1 VAVLTFDRAEATE
14 IDRTGGKG
22 SSLARLARAGF
33 AVPPGFVVTTAAY
46 DTFIE
51 VNDLQPRIDAALE
64 SLDHAD
70 PEQVERVAAG
80 IREEITSAGIPA
92 ELAGTILE
100 SYAAIGTVQNPEYVA
115 VRSSGTAEDLA
126 EASFAGQHDSYLDIR
141 GADAVLDAV
150 RRCWAS
156 LWTARATAYRRQKG
170 FDHSAVRLAV
180 VVQRMV
186 EADVSGVMFT
196 ANPMTTAVDEIVINA
211 AWGLGEGIVSGV
223 LTPDQFTLQREDLRV
238 KETALGSKAVTVVRD
253 PDRAHGVVHREVPAA
268 ERDRA
273 CLTGAQLTALGELGR
288 RVQEYYGDFPQDIE
302 WAFAGDELYL
312 LQSRDV
318 TGVEFSW
325 DEDLE
330 DYVDLDRIP
339 DDAILSRAFSDA
351 VWTGR
356 ITPLFYSLRGEV
368 FTRQHVIS
376 EEMWGVPEAAK
387 ERMWKYHKG
396 EAYYNSR
403 IEYLN
408 HTTLLPKFLR
418 NPAALMQWSPPAW
431 YEAAGKEPEN
441 LWGWLK
447 ALARIRVQDPANGHL
462 RWYTDGYR
470 QLEERKRQALGLEP
484 EQIRG
489 LSDKEL
495 VRYVDKTVAL
505 QKEWVEDLW
514 TGFFLHVPNMTAAF
528 LWMLSNWYTGTNPMV
543 FSDLITGL
551 PKPTITLKENIEMW
565 GLAERIR
572 ASDELMRLFKDNQD
586 AAFFEACEGSA
597 DGREFLAAYRE
608 FLVEF
613 GHRGHADRD
622 IWYARRS
629 EDPGIDYR
637 TFSVYLSSD
646 GEPPGAAEHKLIA
659 QREAATEEV
668 LESIRRLP
676 FGSVKAELFKAVHE
690 YLLRF
695 FVYRDDERHHTDR
708 HTFAKKRACAEVGR
722 RLVERGVLE
731 RDDDFYYLSKNE
743 LLELF
748 RGGNATRL
756 VKAKIEARRRNC
768 ERYRT
773 EWTPPM
779 YIRGNGTVAHDVN
792 DTAVPTG
799 GQAEDGVLR
808 GVGTSRG
815 TVVGTARIVPTQ
827 ADLGRVQK
835 GDILVTFST
844 DPGWTTVFLV
854 LSGLVLETGGMLAH
868 GSCIS
873 REYGIPAVQVN
884 DAMSLIEDG
893 STIEVN
899 GDTGEVR
906 VLAGPGE
913 AAPEPATTPGQ
924 VNA

>member
-1 VAVLTFDRAEATE
+1 VGVLFFDRDEAVDIE
-14 IDRTGGKG
+14 NTGGKG

-33 AVPPGFVVTTAAY
+33 EVPPGFVVSTDAY
-46 DTFIE
+46 SAHLRA
-51 VNDLQPRIDAALE
+51 NDLQRRIDAALRD
-64 SLDHAD
+64 LDYSD
-70 PEQVERVAAG
+70 FDEVERRAG
-80 IREEITSAGIPA
+80 EIRDAITGAPVPA
-92 ELAGTILE
+92 EIAREIE
-100 SYAAIGTVQNPEYVA
+100 SAYATLGGEDYVA

-126 EASFAGQHDSYLDIR
+126 EASFAGQHDSYLDVR
-141 GADAVLDAV
+141 GTEAVLDAV

-156 LWTARATAYRRQKG
+156 LWTARATAYRKQKG
-170 FDHSAVRLAV
+170 FDHAPVRLAV

-186 EADVSGVMFT
+186 ASEVSGVMFT
-196 ANPMTTAVDEIVINA
+196 ANPMTTAVDEIVINS
-211 AWGLGEGIVSGV
+211 AWGLGEGIVSGI
-223 LTPDQFTLQREDLRV
+223 LTPDQFTLQREDLRIKDRV
-238 KETALGSKAVTVVRD
+238 IGSKAVRVVRD
-253 PDRAHGVVHREVPAA
+253 PDRAHGVIHQDVPPADQARPSLTDDQLADLARLGKRVAA
-268 ERDRA
+268 
-273 CLTGAQLTALGELGR
+273 
-288 RVQEYYGDFPQDIE
+288 YYGDFPQDIE
-302 WAFAGDELYL
+302 WALADGTLFL

-330 DYVDLDRIP
+330 DYIDLPRIP
-339 DDAILSRAFSDA
+339 DDAILTRAFSDS

-368 FTRQHVIS
+368 FTKQHVVS
-376 EEMWGVPEAAK
+376 ERMWGVEEAS
-387 ERMWKYHKG
+387 RLRLWKYHKG

-408 HTTLLPKFLR
+408 HMTLLPKMLR
-418 NPAALMQWSPPAW
+418 NPALMQFTPPSW
-431 YEAAGKEPEN
+431 YPDIDDEPES
-441 LWGWLK
+441 LFGWVK
-447 ALARIRVQDPANGHL
+447 ALATIRLQDPNNGHF

-470 QLEERKRQALGLEP
+470 QLESCAREALGLSP
-484 EQIRG
+484 EEIRELDDPG
-489 LSDKEL
+489 L
-495 VRYVDKTVAL
+495 VRYVEHTVAK
-505 QKEWVEDLW
+505 QQAWVEDLW

-528 LWMLSNWYTGTNPMV
+528 MWMLTNWYTGTNAMV

-565 GLAERIR
+565 NLSMRIR
-572 ASDELMRLFKDNQD
+572 NSDELMRLFKDHQD
-586 AAFFEACEGSA
+586 GAFFAACGSSP

-622 IWYARRS
+622 IWYARRC

-637 TFSVYLSSD
+637 TFSVYLSSE

-668 LESIRRLP
+668 LASIRRQP
-676 FGSVKAELFKAVHE
+676 FGSIKAELFKTVHS

-708 HTFAKKRACAEVGR
+708 HTFAKKRSCAEVGR
-722 RLVERGVLE
+722 RLHERGVLE
-731 RDDDFYYLSKNE
+731 NDDDFYYLSKNE
-743 LLELF
+743 LIDVF
-748 RGGNATRL
+748 RGVPVSPRL
-756 VKAKIEARRRNC
+756 LKAKIAGRRRNC
-768 ERYRT
+768 DLYRNG
-773 EWTPPM
+773 WNPPM
-779 YIRGNGTVAHDVN
+779 YIYGNGTVAPDQ
-792 DTAVPTG
+792 TPG
-799 GQAEDGVLR
+799 AEQSADGVLR

-827 ADLGRVQK
+827 KDLGRVRK

-844 DPGWTTVFLV
+844 DPGWTTIFLV

-873 REYGIPAVQVN
+873 REYGIPAVQVT

-913 AAPEPATTPGQ
+913 SVPGAEVPTPEPSPEVVSA
-924 VNA
+924 

>member
-1 VAVLTFDRAEATE
+1 VVVLTFDRDEAVE
-14 IDRTGGKG
+14 IESAGGKG

-33 AVPPGFVVTTAAY
+33 PVPPGFVVTTEAYSAFVAA
-46 DTFIE
+46 
-51 VNDLQPRIDAALE
+51 NDLQRRIDAAL
-64 SLDHAD
+64 SGLDYAD
-70 PEQVERVAAG
+70 PEQVERRAAG
-80 IREEITSAGIPA
+80 IRDAITAAPVPLDLAEQISKAYAEMGA
-92 ELAGTILE
+92 ELH
-100 SYAAIGTVQNPEYVA
+100 VA

-141 GADAVLDAV
+141 GSAAVLDAV
-150 RRCWAS
+150 RRCWGS
-156 LWTARATAYRRQKG
+156 LWTARATAYRAQKG
-170 FDHSAVRLAV
+170 FDHGSVRLAV

-196 ANPMTTAVDEIVINA
+196 ANPMTTAVDEIVVNA

-223 LTPDQFTLQREDLRV
+223 LTPDRFTLQREDLRV
-238 KETALGSKAVTVVRD
+238 KDTVLGSKAVRVVRA
-253 PDRAHGVVHREVPAA
+253 PDQGVLHEDVPAA
-268 ERDRA
+268 DQARPS
-273 CLTGAQLTALGELGR
+273 LTEPQLRRLGELGR
-288 RVQEYYGDFPQDIE
+288 RVAEYYGDFPQDIE
-302 WAFAGDELYL
+302 WAMAGDQLYL

-330 DYVDLDRIP
+330 DYIDLDRLP
-339 DDAILSRAFSDA
+339 DDAILSRAFSDS

-368 FTRQHVIS
+368 FTKQHVVS
-376 EEMWGVPEAAK
+376 ENMWGVPEAA
-387 ERMWKYHKG
+387 RQRLWKYHKG
-396 EAYYNSR
+396 EAYFNSR

-408 HTTLLPKFLR
+408 HVTLLPKFLR
-418 NPAALMQWSPPAW
+418 NPALMQWTPASW
-431 YEAAGKEPEN
+431 HVEAGDEPES
-441 LWGWLK
+441 LLGWVK
-447 ALARIRVQDPANGHL
+447 ALARVRLLDPKNGHIN
-462 RWYTDGYR
+462 WYTDGYR
-470 QLEERKRQALGLEP
+470 QLAECKRQALGLEP
-484 EQIRG
+484 GDIRL
-489 LSDKEL
+489 LSDREL
-495 VRYVDKTVAL
+495 VRYVEQTVHR

-528 LWMLSNWYTGTNPMV
+528 MWMLTNWYTGTNAMV

-551 PKPTITLKENIEMW
+551 PKPTITLEENIEMW
-565 GLAERIR
+565 GLADRIR
-572 ASDELMRLFKDNQD
+572 KSPELTRLFAEHRD
-586 AAFFEACEGSA
+586 AAFFAACEGSD
-597 DGREFLAAYRE
+597 DGCAFLAAYRE

-622 IWYARRS
+622 IWYSRRS

-668 LESIRRLP
+668 LESIRRRP
-676 FGSVKAELFKAVHE
+676 FGPVKAELFKTVHA

-708 HTFAKKRACAEVGR
+708 HTFAKKRSCAEVGR
-722 RLVERGVLE
+722 RLVERGALE

-743 LLELF
+743 LLDLF
-748 RGGNATRL
+748 RSGLSTRL
-756 VKAKIEARRRNC
+756 VRAKVEARRRNC
-768 ERYRT
+768 ERYRNG
-773 EWTPPM
+773 WTPPM
-779 YIRGNGTVAHDVN
+779 YIRGNGTVAHDV
-792 DTAVPTG
+792 DSAAVPG
-799 GQAEDGVLR
+799 DSEDGVLR

-827 ADLGRVQK
+827 ADLGRVRK

-913 AAPEPATTPGQ
+913 PVPVPDGDPA
-924 VNA
+924 